1 MKFEGIMLSVKDA
14 EASKKLYQ
22 ELFKL
27 ELDLDWEF
35 NPVFKGGII
44 LRQGF
49 ADILKIPIESVVN
62 KSHSIEL
69 VFETNQFDDF
79 VIKAKNYPG
88 VQFVNKGVIEQ
99 PWGQRVLH
107 IYDLDG
113 HIIEVGENFGEV
125 VKRFKESGMSNDEIS
140 NRCGMPLEDVQ
151 RIIDG
156 DY

>member
-49 ADILKIPIESVVN
+49 AEVVGVLPESVVN
-62 KSHSIEL
+62 KSHNAEL
-69 VFETNQFDDF
+69 VFETKDFDNF
-79 VIKAKNYPG
+79 VIQAKNYPG
-88 VQFVNKGVIEQ
+88 VEFVNEEVIEQ

-107 IYDLDG
+107 IYDFDG
-113 HIIEVGENFGEV
+113 HIIEVGENFAV
-125 VKRFKESGMSNDEIS
+125 VVQRFKQSGLSDKDISMKCGIPVNDIQKIVE
-140 NRCGMPLEDVQ
+140 
-151 RIIDG
+151 G